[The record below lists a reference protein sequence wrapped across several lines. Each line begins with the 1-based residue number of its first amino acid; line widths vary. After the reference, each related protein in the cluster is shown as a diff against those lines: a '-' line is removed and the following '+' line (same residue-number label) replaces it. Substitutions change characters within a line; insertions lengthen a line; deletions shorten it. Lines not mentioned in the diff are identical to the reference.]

1 LNAAAVSRPFHR
13 EDSMNSKRPA
23 FHPGLHRFAQ
33 VVMGCTFLLLLAG
46 ALVTST
52 GSSLSVPDWPLSYG
66 TLFPHMTGG
75 VIFEHGHRLVAG
87 TVSILMLALASTI
100 QRVESRSWVKK
111 LAWSAM
117 GAVLLQALLGG
128 LTVLFHLPTPVSVCH
143 AGLAQIFFC
152 LVTTLAVVT
161 SKSWIEETPGRLRG
175 LAPSLPTFAAAT
187 VAAIYVQVLLGALT
201 RHSGAGLAMPDFP
214 PAFVPA
220 EWSPLVLIHFC
231 HRLGAVVVTVLVS
244 LLVYRVNSVGMGE
257 TALTRPAIAAG
268 LLLWLQ
274 LFLGVMIIVTAKAVV
289 PTSVHVI
296 TGAALLAS
304 TLVTALKCFQLFGDS
319 RSGEGL

>member
-1 LNAAAVSRPFHR
+1 MS
-13 EDSMNSKRPA
+13 SKTPV

-33 VVMGCTFLLLLAG
+33 VVMACTFLLLLAG

-52 GSSLSVPDWPLSYG
+52 GSSLSVPDWPTSYG
-66 TLFPHMTGG
+66 SLVIPADKFNGG
-75 VIFEHGHRLVAG
+75 VIFEYSHRAIAG
-87 TVSILMLALASTI
+87 TVGSLMLVL
-100 QRVESRSWVKK
+100 
-111 LAWSAM
+111 
-117 GAVLLQALLGG
+117 AVLLQFVEERRWVRVLGWCAASAVAAQAILGG
-128 LTVLFHLPTPVSVCH
+128 ITVKYDLPTPVSVCH

-175 LAPSLPTFAAAT
+175 LAPSLPKFAAVT
-187 VAAIYVQVLLGALT
+187 VAVIYVQVLLGALT

-231 HRLGAVVVTVLVS
+231 HRLGAVVVTVFVS

-257 TALTRPAIAAG
+257 RALTGPAITAG

-304 TLVTALKCFQLFGDS
+304 TLMTALKCFQLFGENQA
-319 RSGEGL
+319 GEGL

>member
-1 LNAAAVSRPFHR
+1 MKPTA
-13 EDSMNSKRPA
+13 PA
-23 FHPGLHRFAQ
+23 LFHPRLHSFAL
-33 VVMGCTFLLLLAG
+33 VVMGATFLLLLAG

-87 TVSILMLALASTI
+87 TVSILTLILVVAV
-100 QRVESRSWVKK
+100 QRTESRRWVRV

-117 GAVLLQALLGG
+117 GAILLQALLGG

-161 SKSWIEETPGRLRG
+161 SPSWIQESPGRLAA
-175 LAPSLPTFAAAT
+175 LDPSLPRFAAVT
-187 VAAIYVQVLLGALT
+187 VAVIYVQVLLGALT

-214 PAFVPA
+214 PAFLPA

-231 HRLGAVVVTVLVS
+231 HRVGALVVTLLVS
-244 LLVYRVNSVGMGE
+244 LLLYRVTRAGAGE
-257 TALTRPAIAAG
+257 TALTGPALAAG

-289 PTSVHVI
+289 PTSAHVI

-304 TLVTALKCFQLFGDS
+304 TWATTLKCFQLFKPAP
-319 RSGEGL
+319 SGAGS

>member
-1 LNAAAVSRPFHR
+1 
-13 EDSMNSKRPA
+13 MNSEPSKIE
-23 FHPGLHRFAQ
+23 FHPRTHRFA
-33 VVMGCTFLLLLAG
+33 VIVMGCTFLLLLAG

-75 VIFEHGHRLVAG
+75 VIFEHGHRMIAG
-87 TVSILMLALASTI
+87 TVSLLMLGLAITL
-100 QRVESRSWVKK
+100 QRVESRKWVKT
-111 LAWSAM
+111 LAWTAM
-117 GAVLLQALLGG
+117 GAVILQAVLGG
-128 LTVLFHLPTPVSVCH
+128 VTVLYHLPTPVSVGH

-161 SKSWIEETPGRLRG
+161 SKSWITETPGRLTSSKPFLPK
-175 LAPSLPTFAAAT
+175 LAAVT
-187 VAAIYVQVLLGALT
+187 VGVIYVQILIGALT

-214 PAFVPA
+214 PAFVPS

-231 HRLGAVVVTVLVS
+231 HRVGALVVTGLVS
-244 LLVYRVNSVGMGE
+244 FLVYRVNTVAAGE
-257 TALTRPAIAAG
+257 ESLTRPAIAAG
-268 LLLWLQ
+268 FLLWLQ
-274 LFLGVMIIVTAKAVV
+274 LFLGMMIIVTEKAVI

-304 TLVTALKCFQLFGDS
+304 TLILTLRCFQLFRKEDL
-319 RSGEGL
+319 RQRI

>member
-1 LNAAAVSRPFHR
+1 
-13 EDSMNSKRPA
+13 MNSEKKMVSFKPA
-23 FHPGLHRFAQ
+23 LHRFALG
-33 VVMGCTFLLLLAG
+33 VMGCTFLLLLAG

-66 TLFPHMTGG
+66 TLFPKMTGG
-75 VIFEHGHRLVAG
+75 VLFEHGHRLIAG
-87 TVSILMLALASTI
+87 TVSLLMLGLAVTV
-100 QRVESRSWVKK
+100 QRVETRLWVKVI
-111 LAWSAM
+111 AWSAM

-128 LTVLFHLPTPVSVCH
+128 LTVLYHLPTPVSVCH

-152 LVTTLAVVT
+152 LVTTLALVT
-161 SKSWIEETPGRLRG
+161 SKSWIEETPGRLSA
-175 LAPSLPTFAAAT
+175 LAPHLPAFAAVT
-187 VAAIYVQVLLGALT
+187 VCVIYIQVLLGALT

-214 PAFVPA
+214 PTFLPP

-231 HRLGAVVVTVLVS
+231 HRLGALVVTILVS
-244 LLVYRVNSVGMGE
+244 ILVYRVNTLAMGE
-257 TALTRPAIAAG
+257 PSITRPAITAG

-274 LFLGVMIIVTAKAVV
+274 LFLGMMIIVTAKAVV

-304 TLVTALKCFQLFGDS
+304 TLIVALKCFQLFKPLSPRGA
-319 RSGEGL
+319 GL